1 MLSKRVIW
9 LGIATVSAV
18 VAVVLVWPW
27 LVQRYTEKR
36 IYSVANVPTRQVA
49 IVFGAAVYHD
59 GRLSPMLRDRVE
71 TAVQLY
77 KAGKVETLLFS
88 GDNHVADYN
97 EPAAMMRYAVERG
110 VPASAIQPDYG
121 GLRTYDSCYRARDI
135 FGVKTAILVTQEFHL
150 PRALFTCD
158 RLGIDTIGVAA
169 DLQTYGLRSLG
180 WSRTREVPALLVA
193 LLDVVRHRPP
203 PIMGEP
209 IRLP

>member
-36 IYSVANVPTRQVA
+36 IYSVANVPTRRVA

>member
-1 MLSKRVIW
+1 MAGKRATW
-9 LGIATVSAV
+9 LGMGIVAAV
-18 VAVVLVWPW
+18 VAAVLVWPW
-27 LVQRYTEKR
+27 AVQRYYDKR
-36 IYSVANVPTRQVA
+36 IYTVANVPAARVA
-49 IVFGAAVYHD
+49 IVFGAAVYRD

-71 TAVQLY
+71 TAVRLY
-77 KAGKVETLLFS
+77 EAGKVDTLLFS

-97 EPAAMMRYAVERG
+97 EPAAMMRYAIERG

-135 FGVKTAILVTQEFHL
+135 FGVQTAILVTQAFHL

-158 RLGIDTIGVAA
+158 RLGIDTVGVAA
-169 DLQTYGLRSLG
+169 DLRTYGSRSLG

-193 LLDVVRHRPP
+193 LLDVVRHQPP